1 MFFLAFHIIKMES
14 EFLLLNTIALDSL
27 IFHKESMNSLIFKQL
42 LYMLLHE
49 SPIFSTLHKRFYY
62 Q

>member
-1 MFFLAFHIIKMES
+1 MFFLALHIIKRES
-14 EFLLLNTIALDSL
+14 EFLLLNTIALNSL
-27 IFHKESMNSLIFKQL
+27 IFHKESMNGSVFKQL
-42 LYMLLHE
+42 LYMHLHE

>member
-1 MFFLAFHIIKMES
+1 MFYLAFHIIKRES
-14 EFLLLNTIALDSL
+14 EFLLLNTIALNSL

-42 LYMLLHE
+42 LYMLLRE